1 VTSTAARITI
11 DTAAVSAAEVALSQA
26 NKDLAA
32 VSLRSPIAGTVASL
46 PWAPGSAAATS
57 DTAVILGSGAVNVVV
72 QVPSTSIA
80 SMRVGLPAT
89 VRADGSSTAVSG
101 AISQVGLLPTATST
115 STTGG
120 AATSSSSTTTYPV
133 TVRVAAG
140 TGLVDGGNASVSI
153 VVKSVKN
160 VLTIPNSALH
170 GTSVDVL
177 SKGKVST
184 VRVQTGAVGALVTE
198 VTSGLTAGQSV
209 VLADL
214 SVALPTSS
222 TTSTTRGTG
231 FGPGGF
237 TGPPGGAGGFGGG
250 GGGFGGGAGGAT
262 RGG

>member
-57 DTAVILGSGAVNVVV
+57 DTAVVLGSGAVNVVV

-89 VRADGSSTAVSG
+89 VRADGSSNAVSG
-101 AISQVGLLPTATST
+101 VITQVGLLPTTST
-115 STTGG
+115 STTGA

-140 TGLVDGGNASVSI
+140 AGLVDGGNASVSI

-184 VRVQTGAVGALVTE
+184 VRVQTGAVGALVTQ

-237 TGPPGGAGGFGGG
+237 TGAPGGAGGFGGG
-250 GGGFGGGAGGAT
+250 GGGFGGGTGGAT